1 MGQRRRPPA
10 SGGLREELLGQ
21 WPARCEC
28 NCTKQLLGAT
38 TWAVEQSET
47 ERVSPLSGNRI
58 CHLTF
63 KRGFDHRI
71 LFRRGL
77 EILLVQLHAD
87 AVALPHDDCC
97 AAPATPMMAAVPE
110 CWSLSM
116 VASRYWLPR
125 SRCCPW
131 PRCLPDG
138 KALLVVGDRRV
149 GPADWLHPWPTGRT
163 PCPRARRS
171 GSASP

>member
-1 MGQRRRPPA
+1 M
-10 SGGLREELLGQ
+10 GQ

-63 KRGFDHRI
+63 KRGFDNRSF
-71 LFRRGL
+71 FRRGL

-87 AVALPHDDCC
+87 AVALPHDDRRACTGH
-97 AAPATPMMAAVPE
+97 ADDGGSARMLG
-110 CWSLSM
+110 SLSM
-116 VASRYWLPR
+116 VASRYWASTVTVLSLATLPAGMVKL
-125 SRCCPW
+125 SS
-131 PRCLPDG
+131 L
-138 KALLVVGDRRV
+138 
-149 GPADWLHPWPTGRT
+149 
-163 PCPRARRS
+163 
-171 GSASP
+171 